1 MNRAEILDTARQIV
15 TQGRNYTYGE
25 PEDLFA
31 ALHLV
36 KRGLDMA
43 RGGRARIPADDA
55 LDLAALKMVRAAYR
69 PGHIDSAIDGAA
81 YFAIFGELAAVPDGT
96 WRENDYSRLRDTI
109 VANAAEV
116 QA

>member
-1 MNRAEILDTARQIV
+1 MTRDEILDTARHIV

-96 WRENDYSRLRDTI
+96 WRRENDYTKLRDAAI
-109 VANAAEV
+109 AEV

>member
-15 TQGRNYTYGE
+15 TQDRNDTYGE

>member
-15 TQGRNYTYGE
+15 TQGRNDTYGE

-43 RGGRARIPADDA
+43 RGGRARRRIPHRRTA
-55 LDLAALKMVRAAYR
+55 
-69 PGHIDSAIDGAA
+69 G
-81 YFAIFGELAAVPDGT
+81 
-96 WRENDYSRLRDTI
+96 RLRL
-109 VANAAEV
+109 A
-116 QA
+116 QR

>member
-1 MNRAEILDTARQIV
+1 MTRDEILDTARHLV

-43 RGGRARIPADDA
+43 RSGRARIPADDA

-96 WRENDYSRLRDTI
+96 WRPNDYTKLRDAAI
-109 VANAAEV
+109 AEV

>member
-1 MNRAEILDTARQIV
+1 MNRAEILDTARHIV
-15 TQGRNYTYGE
+15 TQDRNDTYGP
-25 PEDLFA
+25 PEELFA

-43 RGGRARIPADDA
+43 RSGRARIAADEA

>member
-43 RGGRARIPADDA
+43 RSGRARIPADDA
-55 LDLAALKMVRAAYR
+55 LDLVALKMVRAAYR

-81 YFAIFGELAAVPDGT
+81 YFAIFGELASVPDGT
-96 WRENDYSRLRDTI
+96 WRPNDYRKLRD
-109 VANAAEV
+109 AAIAEG